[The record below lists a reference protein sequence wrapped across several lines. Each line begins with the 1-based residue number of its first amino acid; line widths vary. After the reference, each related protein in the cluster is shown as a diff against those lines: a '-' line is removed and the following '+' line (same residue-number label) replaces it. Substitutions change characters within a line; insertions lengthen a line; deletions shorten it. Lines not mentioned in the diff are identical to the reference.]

1 METIGYGAE
10 LTYPSW
16 VEEAAE
22 RAVRAKAIHIGGV
35 LAREASTSGVLTHKG
50 HFIPLWI
57 DPPFPPFLDVPSPL
71 TKGEKEVEAWMKA
84 HKPSPLV
91 RVKRGSRR
99 EATSHTFPIL
109 SPVAKPAQEHEGAE
123 DRQGEYKGRLK
134 TAQGASGGP
143 RRTWLD
149 KIVA

>member
-50 HFIPLWI
+50 HFIPFWV
-57 DPPFPPFLDVPSPL
+57 DPPFPPFPDVPPPL
-71 TKGEKEVEAWMKA
+71 TEEGKEIMAWVKV
-84 HKPSPLV
+84 HKPLSLV
-91 RVKRGSRR
+91 RAKRGIRR
-99 EATSHTFPIL
+99 EATSRAFPIL
-109 SPVAKPAQEHEGAE
+109 VPVAKPAQEKEGAE
-123 DRQGEYKGRLK
+123 GRQVAYEDRL
-134 TAQGASGGP
+134 QGAHGAPGGP

-149 KIVA
+149 KLVG

>member
-22 RAVRAKAIHIGGV
+22 RALRVKAIHIGGV

-57 DPPFPPFLDVPSPL
+57 DPPFPSFLDVPPPL
-71 TKGEKEVEAWMKA
+71 TEEGEEVEAWMKA

-99 EATSHTFPIL
+99 EATSHAFPIL
-109 SPVAKPAQEHEGAE
+109 VPVAKPSQEREGGE
-123 DRQGEYKGRLK
+123 GRQGEYKGRLK
-134 TAQGASGGP
+134 TAHGAPGGP

-149 KIVA
+149 KLVG